1 LSSKTLETRDETPFD
16 SLVNDLKP
24 TLSLVIIIIASS
36 SPSHFDHDDHHQIMI
51 MIIMI
56 KSLLSVIAT
65 DGESTDGN
73 LADAMKPL
81 EELPVWVVIRLCT
94 DEDSVVEYWNNID
107 SQLELDM
114 DVLDDL
120 NGRVD
125 G

>member
-24 TLSLVIIIIASS
+24 TLSPVIIIIASS
-36 SPSHFDHDDHHQIMI
+36 SPSHFDHDHHHQIMI

>member
-1 LSSKTLETRDETPFD
+1 MSSKTLETRDETPFD

-36 SPSHFDHDDHHQIMI
+36 SPSHFDHDHYHQIMI

-65 DGESTDGN
+65 DGESTYGN

>member
-1 LSSKTLETRDETPFD
+1 
-16 SLVNDLKP
+16 
-24 TLSLVIIIIASS
+24 
-36 SPSHFDHDDHHQIMI
+36 MI

-125 G
+125 GWMYRWIDVWIYGWIDWFDEWI